1 MLDAPYIR
9 GTKKRS
15 KINGRRTPP
24 KLGEHNQAT
33 LCGAGYNEAEIQALR
48 AKNHMISTLTVRR
61 ARHPVPHGLCGRA
74 ARFLFQ
80 YSLCC
85 PFVLDA
91 AVFLICGLAI
101 AAFLT
106 PAAEA
111 QTKKVRVAVP
121 GYTIAVLSFLAAKM
135 NGYYSAEGLDVELI
149 AMRAPTANLALV
161 GGNVEF
167 SAVPLAGLTTALRGA
182 PLKLL
187 FCQFDKPQHSLFAKA
202 ELSNIKALRGKKIA
216 VSGLG
221 TIDEILVREALGGN
235 GVDPVRDVTILA
247 MGAAD
252 TRFSAL
258 ASGAIDASM
267 LIAPVSFYAKDQ
279 GFRELVS
286 FQELAFVLPSG
297 GIVAR
302 DETLKN
308 DAQMTERFVRATIMG
323 FLLMRDQRAETLRV
337 MSRMLRIDE
346 PTAAKLY
353 DSSRP
358 TLTADG
364 TVTGEAEKKM
374 TAMVLKIAGI
384 KEAPATER
392 LYDFTFVKK
401 AHATLQAKGWHP
413 LP

>member
-1 MLDAPYIR
+1 L
-9 GTKKRS
+9 S
-15 KINGRRTPP
+15 RRLGP
-24 KLGEHNQAT
+24 KA
-33 LCGAGYNEAEIQALR
+33 AAL
-48 AKNHMISTLTVRR
+48 
-61 ARHPVPHGLCGRA
+61 
-74 ARFLFQ
+74 
-80 YSLCC
+80 
-85 PFVLDA
+85 
-91 AVFLICGLAI
+91 LICGIAINTLLASSV
-101 AAFLT
+101 
-106 PAAEA
+106 EA

-135 NGYYSAEGLDVELI
+135 NGYYSSEGLDVELI
-149 AMRAPTANLALV
+149 AMRAPTANLALI

-187 FCQFDKPQHSLFAKA
+187 FCQFDKPQHSLFAKP
-202 ELSNIKALRGKKIA
+202 EFSNVKALRGRKVA

-221 TIDEILVREALGGN
+221 TIDDILLREALGGN
-235 GVDPVRDVTILA
+235 GIDPARDVTILA

-258 ASGAIDASM
+258 ASGAIDASV

-279 GFRELVS
+279 GFRELAA
-286 FQELAFVLPSG
+286 FQDMGFVLPSG

-308 DAQMTERFVRATIMG
+308 DPQMTERFVRATIMG
-323 FLLMRDQRAETLRV
+323 FLLMRDNRPGTLKV

-358 TLTADG
+358 TLTNDG
-364 TVTGEAEKKM
+364 TVTGETEKKM
-374 TAMVLKIAGI
+374 TGMVLKIAGI
-384 KEAPATER
+384 KDAPPAER

-401 AHATLQAKGWHP
+401 AHAALQAKGWHP

>member
-1 MLDAPYIR
+1 
-9 GTKKRS
+9 
-15 KINGRRTPP
+15 
-24 KLGEHNQAT
+24 
-33 LCGAGYNEAEIQALR
+33 
-48 AKNHMISTLTVRR
+48 MISVLLFRG
-61 ARHPVPHGLCGRA
+61 ARCLLLHGLCGRA
-74 ARFLFQ
+74 ARLPIR
-80 YSLCC
+80 YPLRRRLG
-85 PFVLDA
+85 PDA
-91 AVFLICGLAI
+91 AAFLICGLAI
-101 AAFLT
+101 AALLA
-106 PAAEA
+106 PAVEA

-121 GYTIAVLSFLAAKM
+121 GYTIAVFSFLAAKM
-135 NGYYSAEGLDVELI
+135 NGYYTGEGLDVELI
-149 AMRAPTANLALV
+149 AMRAPTANLALI

-187 FCQFDKPQHSLFAKA
+187 FCQFDKPQHSLFARA
-202 ELSNIKALRGKKIA
+202 EFSNVKALRGKKIA

-221 TIDEILVREALGGN
+221 TIDDILLREALGGN
-235 GVDPVRDVTILA
+235 GIDPARDVTILA

-258 ASGAIDASM
+258 ASGAIDASV

-279 GFRELVS
+279 GFRELAS
-286 FQELAFVLPSG
+286 FQDLGFVLPSG

-308 DAQMTERFVRATIMG
+308 DPQMTERFVRATIMG
-323 FLLMRDQRAETLRV
+323 FLLMRDNRPGTLKV

-358 TLTADG
+358 TLTNDG

-374 TAMVLKIAGI
+374 TGMVLKIAGV
-384 KEAPATER
+384 KEAPATDK
-392 LYDFTFVKK
+392 LYDFSFVRK
-401 AHATLQAKGWHP
+401 AHTALQAKGWHP
-413 LP
+413 FP